1 MILGNLNQP
10 TSQIWESD
18 FDRFMTTKHGN
29 PIVRQQSNLSWTEQF
44 LDGKGTISSKALKM
58 FYPMILIFDTN
69 LLCICSNDPL
79 GQIEDIVQPLASE
92 WVDEFSSLT
101 VEEVE
106 HQKAQE
112 NEATYKQDFWKNLES
127 EWRKEL
133 EDSAQSAAW
142 LDDFDAYVPYEK
154 YDFAENNPLKDH
166 ENCLEEGKKKL
177 AEGT

>member
-1 MILGNLNQP
+1 M
-10 TSQIWESD
+10 
-18 FDRFMTTKHGN
+18 
-29 PIVRQQSNLSWTEQF
+29 
-44 LDGKGTISSKALKM
+44 
-58 FYPMILIFDTN
+58 
-69 LLCICSNDPL
+69 
-79 GQIEDIVQPLASE
+79 
-92 WVDEFSSLT
+92 DEFSSLT

-133 EDSAQSAAW
+133 QDNAESAAW

-154 YDFAENNPLKDH
+154 YEFTKDNPLKDQ

-177 AEGT
+177 AEGKYIDKVIKSCLLRIIFINAQFVAIQYLTPIWQFSILGDVPSAVLLFEVSCQQEPDNPEAWFLLGTSQVGYFFISPTIFIVIRSPSKLIKMLF